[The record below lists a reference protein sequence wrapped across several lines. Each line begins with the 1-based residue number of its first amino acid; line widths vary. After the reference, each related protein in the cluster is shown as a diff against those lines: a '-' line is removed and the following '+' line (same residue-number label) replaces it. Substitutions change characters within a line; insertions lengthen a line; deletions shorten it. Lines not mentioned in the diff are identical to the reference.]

1 MRAIDINTMNHSY
14 YRVAVLSTNRE
25 TKIDSFKV
33 IAAYNTKEEGRQFFL
48 TVLDIVKASPEK
60 LFNGES
66 VVCVW
71 LDVVDI
77 TPNGTKLQSIIEE
90 RFE

>member
-1 MRAIDINTMNHSY
+1 MQHSY
-14 YRVAVLSTNRE
+14 YRVATLSSNKE
-25 TKIDSFKV
+25 TKIDTFKV

-48 TVLDIVKASPEK
+48 TVLDSVKASPEK

-71 LDVVDI
+71 LDVVDV
-77 TPNGTKLQSIIEE
+77 TPTGTTLKSIIEE
-90 RFE
+90 LVE